1 MTIPHIDQDHGIGGK
16 LRAKLYIY
24 PYRIA
29 ERKPHPIL
37 WNFDREA
44 LDEIARNFKSK
55 SVFSVD
61 IKEKSLVLRLIEEPV
76 S

>member
-1 MTIPHIDQDHGIGGK
+1 

-29 ERKPHPIL
+29 ERRPHPVL
-37 WNFDREA
+37 WNFDKEA
-44 LDEIARNFKSK
+44 LNQIARNFKSK

-61 IKEKSLVLRLIEEPV
+61 IKGKTLVLRLIEEPI

>member
-1 MTIPHIDQDHGIGGK
+1 M
-16 LRAKLYIY
+16 RAKLYIY

-29 ERKPHPIL
+29 ERRPHPVL
-37 WNFDREA
+37 WNFDKEA
-44 LDEIARNFKSK
+44 LNQIARNFKSK

-61 IKEKSLVLRLIEEPV
+61 IKGKTLVLRLIEEPI

>member
-1 MTIPHIDQDHGIGGK
+1 

-29 ERKPHPIL
+29 DRKPHPIL
-37 WNFDREA
+37 WNFDKEA
-44 LDEIARNFKSK
+44 LNEIAKNFKSK

-61 IKEKSLVLRLIEEPV
+61 VKEKTLVFRLVEEPV

>member
-1 MTIPHIDQDHGIGGK
+1 M
-16 LRAKLYIY
+16 RAKLYIY

-29 ERKPHPIL
+29 DRKPHPIL
-37 WNFDREA
+37 WNFDKEA
-44 LDEIARNFKSK
+44 LNEIAKNFKSK

-61 IKEKSLVLRLIEEPV
+61 VKEKTLVFRLVEEPV